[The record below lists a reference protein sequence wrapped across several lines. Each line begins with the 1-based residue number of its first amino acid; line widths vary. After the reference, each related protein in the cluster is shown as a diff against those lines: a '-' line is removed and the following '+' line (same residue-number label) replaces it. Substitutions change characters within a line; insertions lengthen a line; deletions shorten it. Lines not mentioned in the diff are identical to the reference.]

1 MCKQALLRDKGSA
14 KATWGSAERCAE
26 ERRAML
32 QASEGGGMQGE
43 VLGCKAKGMY
53 VEARRA
59 KACWAQGLK
68 GVIMQGVKGKGGRD
82 LGAGPVGA
90 ASRCS
95 RVLQHDTMPCS
106 MGLQTLQ
113 REKAQPWELQST
125 GRAQQ
130 LRAHRGERGSGV
142 CKAASSKD
150 RTGGHWLL
158 FWASTLL

>member
-1 MCKQALLRDKGSA
+1 
-14 KATWGSAERCAE
+14 
-26 ERRAML
+26 ML

-43 VLGCKAKGMY
+43 VLGCKAKAMY

-68 GVIMQGVKGKGGRD
+68 GVIMQSVKGKGGRD

-113 REKAQPWELQST
+113 REKAQPWESAA
-125 GRAQQ
+125 G
-130 LRAHRGERGSGV
+130 AHRGERGSGV

>member
-68 GVIMQGVKGKGGRD
+68 GVIMQSVKGKGGRD

-90 ASRCS
+90 AS

-113 REKAQPWELQST
+113 REKAQPWESAA
-125 GRAQQ
+125 G
-130 LRAHRGERGSGV
+130 AHRGERGSGV

>member
-43 VLGCKAKGMY
+43 VLGCKAKAMY

-68 GVIMQGVKGKGGRD
+68 GVIMQSVKGKGGRD

-95 RVLQHDTMPCS
+95 RVLQHDTMPYS

-113 REKAQPWELQST
+113 REKAQPWESAA
-125 GRAQQ
+125 G
-130 LRAHRGERGSGV
+130 AHRGERGSGV

>member
-43 VLGCKAKGMY
+43 VLGCKAKAMY

-95 RVLQHDTMPCS
+95 RVLQHDTMPYS

-113 REKAQPWELQST
+113 REKAQPWESAA
-125 GRAQQ
+125 G
-130 LRAHRGERGSGV
+130 AHRGERGSGV

>member
-1 MCKQALLRDKGSA
+1 
-14 KATWGSAERCAE
+14 
-26 ERRAML
+26 ML

-90 ASRCS
+90 ASR
-95 RVLQHDTMPCS
+95 V
-106 MGLQTLQ
+106 
-113 REKAQPWELQST
+113 
-125 GRAQQ
+125 QQ
-130 LRAHRGERGSGV
+130 GAT
-142 CKAASSKD
+142 A
-150 RTGGHWLL
+150 
-158 FWASTLL
+158 

>member
-1 MCKQALLRDKGSA
+1 MLAQWVLL
-14 KATWGSAERCAE
+14 
-26 ERRAML
+26 
-32 QASEGGGMQGE
+32 
-43 VLGCKAKGMY
+43 
-53 VEARRA
+53 
-59 KACWAQGLK
+59 
-68 GVIMQGVKGKGGRD
+68 
-82 LGAGPVGA
+82 AG
-90 ASRCS
+90 CS

-113 REKAQPWELQST
+113 REKAQPWGLQST

-130 LRAHRGERGSGV
+130 LRAHRGEWGSGV